1 MDKHYNAL
9 HCTHITCN
17 TAGKNIYCII
27 YSSSVTIV
35 FLNYIME
42 DLSMRKRIFL
52 LICLFLLLIPL
63 HGHGG
68 QIQLHAPDL
77 PTMLITGIALMVGA
91 GMVKR
96 QS

>member
-1 MDKHYNAL
+1 
-9 HCTHITCN
+9 
-17 TAGKNIYCII
+17 
-27 YSSSVTIV
+27 
-35 FLNYIME
+35 
-42 DLSMRKRIFL
+42 MRKRIFL